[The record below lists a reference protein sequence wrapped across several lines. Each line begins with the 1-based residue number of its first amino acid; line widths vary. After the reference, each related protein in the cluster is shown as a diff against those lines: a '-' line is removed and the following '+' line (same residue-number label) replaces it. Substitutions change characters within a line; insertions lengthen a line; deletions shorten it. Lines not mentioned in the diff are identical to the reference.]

1 MSVNTENP
9 ATEEPEAA
17 TVEETPVVETPDLAA
32 EVAKWKALSRKNE
45 DRAKENEAAAKSWAE
60 TEEANKSESEK
71 LLSRAE
77 AAEKALA
84 EREAKEATT
93 ALVAEVAKE
102 KGVPAAILRGA
113 SREELEEHADAYL
126 ASIPVVPNVPSADGL
141 GNVGD
146 PIAGVVQIT
155 SIEELKKLSPEET
168 NKARRDGRLDKL
180 LGITTN

>member
-1 MSVNTENP
+1 MSVNTETP

-17 TVEETPVVETPDLAA
+17 TVEETPEAETPDLAA

-84 EREAKEATT
+84 EREAKEATA
-93 ALVAEVAKE
+93 ALIAEVAKE
-102 KGVPAAILRGA
+102 KGVSPAVLRGA
-113 SREELEEHADAYL
+113 TRDELEEHADAYL
-126 ASIPVVPNVPSADGL
+126 ASIPVVPNAPSADGL

-146 PIAGVVQIT
+146 PIAGVVEIKT
-155 SIEELKKLSPEET
+155 LDELNSLTPAEV
-168 NKARRDGRLDKL
+168 NQARRDGRLKTL
-180 LGITTN
+180 LSN